1 MDCVTAEDYLDNS
14 HILKSVFLFMCL
26 QGLSSNDHQRAK
38 CKILEVDLISRTTI
52 EIWFNRFVEENY
64 DLEHKPIPK
73 RPSPNIN
80 ENILMILE
88 EKLCATLRA
97 LSLTVHHPNTT
108 VTDHVNRMGRARR
121 VDQIV
126 SHILTNF

>member
-1 MDCVTAEDYLDNS
+1 MESVTAEDYLDNR

-26 QGLSSNDHQRAK
+26 QGLSSNGHQRAK
-38 CKILEVDLISRTTI
+38 CKMLEEGLISRTTI
-52 EIWFNRFVEENY
+52 KIWFKRFEEENY
-64 DLEHKPIPK
+64 DLDHKPIPE

-108 VTDHVNRMGRARR
+108 VTDHV
-121 VDQIV
+121 
-126 SHILTNF
+126 HISDILNF